1 MIDPLT
7 REEIQKSPLWS
18 SLLLKVDR
26 FDHYLEIARRSTIL
40 IRQIKFTD
48 MREDDGNP
56 IAEDADIGYIT
67 RWSETYRNRIL
78 WKLYNF
84 NGYFQKYPDKIPKY
98 SILGT
103 LTGRHDGLDGLKRLR
118 IGGLGH
124 IAWNEKLWYAKKDH
138 SNMIRKYFPENYNL
152 SMWEGHPSSGFS
164 HIHTMYFLDEL
175 PSDSDFRLIQNHWTD
190 TLKMGSK
197 ERAIEFKI
205 KDVRDFSDITSLV
218 GYPMAYIGKNTING
232 IKDWTA
238 ADWVYN
244 ASIYWSGKPKGYGGI
259 GHCIRTFQPSFRTS
273 KIMSRDYIGTQY
285 GTNTLFVDSRYK
297 KEEAVILNKAPDY
310 DSRLEYWQDLG
321 GEIFDNSF

>member
-1 MIDPLT
+1 
-7 REEIQKSPLWS
+7 
-18 SLLLKVDR
+18 
-26 FDHYLEIARRSTIL
+26 
-40 IRQIKFTD
+40 
-48 MREDDGNP
+48 
-56 IAEDADIGYIT
+56 
-67 RWSETYRNRIL
+67 
-78 WKLYNF
+78 
-84 NGYFQKYPDKIPKY
+84 
-98 SILGT
+98 
-103 LTGRHDGLDGLKRLR
+103 
-118 IGGLGH
+118 
-124 IAWNEKLWYAKKDH
+124 
-138 SNMIRKYFPENYNL
+138 
-152 SMWEGHPSSGFS
+152 
-164 HIHTMYFLDEL
+164 
-175 PSDSDFRLIQNHWTD
+175 
-190 TLKMGSK
+190 MGSK